1 MASTSLTRT
10 PSSNGN
16 QKTWTLSCWI
26 KRAGIGNVPTIIDG
40 YYGNQSRYAT
50 IYFDSN
56 DKFNVFSGLY
66 STGSST
72 SYLINYTTNR
82 VFRDTSAWYHI
93 VVAVDTTQATAGDRV
108 KIYINGVQET
118 SFSTETQPAQ
128 NTDTYFNVTTSAM
141 RMGVNGFDGIMSHV
155 HWIDGTQYAASTFGS
170 TDSTTGEWKINTNPT
185 VTHGT
190 NGFFIFKDS
199 ASVTD
204 QSGNSNNL
212 TVSGTLT
219 NTEDN
224 PSNVFATMSPIDKS
238 GLSAG
243 YSTLTNGN
251 TRQDTVSASQN
262 SGSRSTLAVNSG
274 KWYVEAKAFGSASPE
289 FRRIGI
295 LGMDS
300 STWIT
305 ATNSALTSH
314 AEGYAYK
321 SDGNKGNNGS
331 EVSYANSYTNGDIIG
346 IAFDA
351 DNGAIWFSKN
361 GTWQNSATISEIA
374 AGTTTNAAFSSIPMT
389 RFYGFAATLA
399 GATSNM
405 GFEWNFGNGFFG
417 TTAISSEGTNASNI
431 GKFEYDVPTGF
442 TALSTKGLNE

>member
-1 MASTSLTRT
+1 MASTKLTRT
-10 PSSNGN
+10 NGTSTN
-16 QKTWTLSCWI
+16 LKKWTWSAWI
-26 KRAGIGNVPTIIDG
+26 KRGLVGTQETFVVTRYDDNN
-40 YYGNQSRYAT
+40 YSRIRT
-50 IYFDSN
+50 DPDVLQFEDRFSSN
-56 DKFNVFSGLY
+56 TVTDIK
-66 STGSST
+66 STEM
-72 SYLINYTTNR
+72 L
-82 VFRDTSAWYHI
+82 RDPSAWYH
-93 VVAVDTTQATAGDRV
+93 VVVRIDYTQSNAADRARMYVNGTEVTYATTTRQSQ
-108 KIYINGVQET
+108 NGN
-118 SFSTETQPAQ
+118 S
-128 NTDTYFNVTTSAM
+128 YFNDSTNHAL
-141 RMGVNGFDGIMSHV
+141 GHYNNNNYFNGCMSHV
-155 HWIDGTQYAASTFGS
+155 HFTDGYSYGPDTFGS
-170 TDSTTGEWKINTNPT
+170 TDATTGQWKINTSPS
-185 VTHGT
+185 VTYGN
-190 NGFFIFKDS
+190 NGYFVLKD
-199 ASVTD
+199 ANGVTD
-204 QSGNSNNL
+204 QSGNSNNF
-212 TVSGTLT
+212 TVGGGTLT
-219 NTEDN
+219 QTEDN

-351 DNGAIWFSKN
+351 DNGTIWFSKN
-361 GTWQNSATISEIA
+361 GTWQNSATITEIQN
-374 AGTTTNAAFSSIPMT
+374 GTTTNSAYSSIPMT

-431 GKFEYDVPTGF
+431 GKFEYDVPTGY